1 MLISFLNQFKKP
13 RMKFKSLLSLKKIL
27 LIEPTSKK
35 KRLSTIILNLLKFD
49 IQNFVG
55 VIIKQSKLKRF
66 GDAWSRDVK

>member
-1 MLISFLNQFKKP
+1 MYEI
-13 RMKFKSLLSLKKIL
+13 KSLLSLKNIL

>member
-1 MLISFLNQFKKP
+1 
-13 RMKFKSLLSLKKIL
+13 MKFKSLLSLKKIL

-66 GDAWSRDVK
+66 GDACSRDMK

>member
-13 RMKFKSLLSLKKIL
+13 RMKFKSLLSLKNIL

-66 GDAWSRDVK
+66 GDAWSRDMK

>member
-1 MLISFLNQFKKP
+1 MYEI
-13 RMKFKSLLSLKKIL
+13 KSLLSLKNIL

-55 VIIKQSKLKRF
+55 VIIKQSKLKGF
-66 GDAWSRDVK
+66 GDAWSRDMK

>member
-1 MLISFLNQFKKP
+1 
-13 RMKFKSLLSLKKIL
+13 MKFKSLLLLKNIL

-49 IQNFVG
+49 IQILNFVG

-66 GDAWSRDVK
+66 GDAWSRDMKWSKGRNVLKID